1 VRSPRYRFLTDAERY
16 QAIEDHVL
24 AATEVVSE
32 EPRKRARRK
41 RAPATEEFELQTWRL
56 PEKYRKRYSP
66 RGLDLSDSA
75 IAKMT
80 KGCSNPGTLE
90 VR

>member
-1 VRSPRYRFLTDAERY
+1 LKSPRYRWLTPEERA
-16 QAIEDHVL
+16 QAVEDKVL
-24 AATEVVSE
+24 AEVASPVVQ
-32 EPRKRARRK
+32 KLARRK
-41 RAPATEEFELQTWRL
+41 KSRTADVEEFSLSSWRL

-80 KGCSNPGTLE
+80 KGCDTRRLE
-90 VR
+90 EL